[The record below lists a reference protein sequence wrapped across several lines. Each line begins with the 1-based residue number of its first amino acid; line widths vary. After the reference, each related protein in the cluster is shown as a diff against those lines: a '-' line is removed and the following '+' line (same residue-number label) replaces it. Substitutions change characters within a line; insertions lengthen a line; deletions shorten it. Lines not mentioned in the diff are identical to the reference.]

1 MKKSILMGTMIFTI
15 LFSNFMSAFA
25 EEKTETTNE
34 EGLDIAS
41 EAKSAILIER
51 DTGKVIFSKNEN
63 EQLPP
68 ASMAKIMTLLLA
80 MESIEKGEL
89 KLDEMI
95 RVSERAS
102 SMGGSQVFLEA
113 GEEMSVEDLLKSVA
127 IASGNDASVALAER
141 ISGSE
146 EAFVKQMNNKVN
158 ELGLKNT
165 QFQNSSGLPAENLY
179 STAYDMAIIAKELLK
194 YEAITDYTSIYEDYL
209 RKGQDNEFWLVN
221 TNKLVRFYP
230 GVDGLKTGYTS
241 EAKYCL
247 TATAK
252 KDDMRVIAVVMG
264 VDTVKKRNATVS
276 AMLDYAF
283 NHYDTKRI
291 FDKDQV
297 ITNLNLM
304 KAENEKINIITSE
317 SISTIHKKGEPTE
330 NIKTEVHL
338 NKEFNLPM
346 KKGDQAGTLIVKD
359 GEKIISESPLIIEE
373 DVHKATYLT
382 LLKRSLRSLAKNQ

>member
-1 MKKSILMGTMIFTI
+1 MGTLFLLLIVGGKIMKKSILMGTMIFTI
-15 LFSNFMSAFA
+15 LFSNFMSAFS
-25 EEKTETTNE
+25 EEKTETKNE
-34 EGLDIAS
+34 EERLDIAS

-80 MESIEKGEL
+80 MESLEKGEL

-165 QFQNSSGLPAENLY
+165 QFQNSSGLPAE
-179 STAYDMAIIAKELLK
+179 
-194 YEAITDYTSIYEDYL
+194 
-209 RKGQDNEFWLVN
+209 
-221 TNKLVRFYP
+221 
-230 GVDGLKTGYTS
+230 
-241 EAKYCL
+241 
-247 TATAK
+247 
-252 KDDMRVIAVVMG
+252 
-264 VDTVKKRNATVS
+264 
-276 AMLDYAF
+276 
-283 NHYDTKRI
+283 
-291 FDKDQV
+291 
-297 ITNLNLM
+297 
-304 KAENEKINIITSE
+304 
-317 SISTIHKKGEPTE
+317 
-330 NIKTEVHL
+330 
-338 NKEFNLPM
+338 
-346 KKGDQAGTLIVKD
+346 
-359 GEKIISESPLIIEE
+359 
-373 DVHKATYLT
+373 
-382 LLKRSLRSLAKNQ
+382 